1 MNMWLSN
8 LPHPRDSLV
17 GSAENTPAGTA
28 STRSRYEMM
37 EHRDCERVGDLYK
50 ERDRDIPLEP
60 GIT

>member
-17 GSAENTPAGTA
+17 GSAKNTPADTA
-28 STRSRYEMM
+28 STRSRYGVM
-37 EHRDCERVGDLYK
+37 EHWDYERVGDPFE

-60 GIT
+60 GIA